1 MKASGRAL
9 SLETPGSPTPPGA
22 ALPAA
27 MSFVLVGSTQSSPG
41 QQAAVATSCPRT
53 LKRAGTLLWLSS
65 KPSHPPGLHR
75 MNRLW
80 AMLDHKPCLDVVPE
94 RGS

>member
-9 SLETPGSPTPPGA
+9 SLETPGSPAPLGA

-41 QQAAVATSCPRT
+41 QQAAVAYRLLGLRLVLRHKSGQELCFGS
-53 LKRAGTLLWLSS
+53 RAN
-65 KPSHPPGLHR
+65 PPTHLG
-75 MNRLW
+75 
-80 AMLDHKPCLDVVPE
+80 CT
-94 RGS
+94 G